1 MEMNENERNRCKYK
15 KINISSLLP
24 SQYYITLLHYERDKE
39 NYTTKQY
46 YNELYHFFKNI

>member
-24 SQYYITLLHYERDKE
+24 SQYYITLLHYERVKE
-39 NYTTKQY
+39 NDTTKH
-46 YNELYHFFKNI
+46 ELYHF